1 MIYIMTPCFR
11 TENLVKM
18 KVSIPK
24 ECTWIVVYDNKVGT
38 DHQCISDVCI
48 FSDKTGYYGN
58 PLRNEFLEKFS
69 DRFTKDDWVY
79 ILDDDNLIH
88 PEWYQSVMEIIETDE
103 FGFNF
108 INWGQV
114 ERLPAVLNP
123 KVGDIDTACYM
134 YKPKKFKNV
143 RYKLEYSAD
152 GIFAEKIFQKSK
164 PSTIF
169 RDLCYYNILDPKPP
183 VVKINS
189 DVLESGKV
197 NPTLLLFLSQ
207 NGEL

>member
-1 MIYIMTPCFR
+1 
-11 TENLVKM
+11 
-18 KVSIPK
+18 
-24 ECTWIVVYDNKVGT
+24 
-38 DHQCISDVCI
+38 
-48 FSDKTGYYGN
+48 
-58 PLRNEFLEKFS
+58 
-69 DRFTKDDWVY
+69 
-79 ILDDDNLIH
+79 
-88 PEWYQSVMEIIETDE
+88 MEVIETDE
-103 FGFNF
+103 FGINF

-152 GIFAEKIFQKSK
+152 GIFAEEIFQKSK
-164 PSTIF
+164 PSTIL

-183 VVKINS
+183 VVKINP
-189 DVLESGKV
+189 DVLRSGKV